1 MRILT
6 VVGTRPNIIK
16 LALLYK
22 VMMKEFEC
30 VIVHTGQHYNKEMS
44 DNFFDELELPEP
56 NYNLEVGSGSH
67 AQQTAKAMLSLEPI
81 LVEEKPDLVM
91 VLGDVNA
98 SLSGALTAKKLKIPL
113 AHIEAGVRC
122 GDMTQ
127 PEELN
132 RVIIDKIA
140 DLNFCPT
147 RTAQDNLK
155 AEAITGVFT
164 GDIMLD
170 SFLHYSESGARDEN
184 FVLVTIH
191 REINTD
197 SRERLTM
204 IMFALSGI
212 KKHVEFPMHPRTLKM
227 IKQFGIDNAKWFDQR
242 LITSPVSYLTMLSLV
257 RKASLVITDSGGV
270 QKEAYWAGTPCITL
284 DNQTGWAETLKGSC
298 NILVKDLTIDHIKFE
313 VMNQYSPF
321 TPDYSLFGDGKAVER
336 TVQYLRE
343 WRDCR

>member
-16 LALLYK
+16 LALLHK
-22 VMMKEFEC
+22 AMMKEFEC
-30 VIVHTGQHYNKEMS
+30 VIVHTGQHYDKDMS
-44 DNFFDELELPEP
+44 DNFFDELELPNP

-113 AHIEAGVRC
+113 AHIESGVRC

-170 SFLHYSESGARDEN
+170 SFLHYSNPVARDKN
-184 FVLVTIH
+184 YVLVTIH

-197 SRERLTM
+197 SRGRLIT
-204 IMFALSGI
+204 ILFALSGI
-212 KKHVEFPMHPRTLKM
+212 KKHVEFPIHPRTLKM
-227 IKQFGIDNAKWFDQR
+227 IKEFGIINAKWFDQFQ
-242 LITSPVSYLTMLSLV
+242 IINPVSYLAMLAKI

-284 DNQTGWAETLKGSC
+284 DNQTGWVETLKGGC

-321 TPDYSLFGDGKAVER
+321 TPDYSIFGDGKAVEH
-336 TVQYLRE
+336 TMQYLRE
-343 WRDCR
+343 WCDCR

>member
-1 MRILT
+1 MRILI

-30 VIVHTGQHYNKEMS
+30 VIVHTGQHYDKDMS

-67 AQQTAKAMLSLEPI
+67 AQQTAKAMLSLNPI
-81 LVEEKPDLVM
+81 LVEEKPDLV
-91 VLGDVNA
+91 VVFGDTNA

-170 SFLHYSESGARDEN
+170 SFLHYSNPVARDKN
-184 FVLVTIH
+184 YVLVTIH

-197 SRERLTM
+197 SRERLIT
-204 IMFALSGI
+204 IFFALSSI
-212 KKHVEFPMHPRTLKM
+212 KKSVEFPIHPRTLKM
-227 IKQFGIDNAKWFDQR
+227 IKEFGIINAKWFDQFQ
-242 LITSPVSYLTMLSLV
+242 IIKPVSYLAMLTKI

-284 DNQTGWAETLKGSC
+284 DNQTGWVETLKGGC